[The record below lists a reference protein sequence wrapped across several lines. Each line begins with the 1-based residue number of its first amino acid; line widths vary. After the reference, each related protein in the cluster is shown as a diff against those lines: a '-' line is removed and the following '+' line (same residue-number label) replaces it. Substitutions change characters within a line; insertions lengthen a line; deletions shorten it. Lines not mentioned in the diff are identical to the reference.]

1 MMKDLLLINPLF
13 FQVLAT
19 QIYLVFF
26 CHIDPIA
33 PWFIWVI
40 AVSLSMYQEDK
51 RKEEN
56 DR

>member
-1 MMKDLLLINPLF
+1 MKDLLLINPLF

-19 QIYLVFF
+19 LIYLVFF
-26 CHIDPIA
+26 FHINLIA
-33 PWFIWVI
+33 PWFIWEI

-56 DR
+56 DG

>member
-1 MMKDLLLINPLF
+1 MKDLLMINPLF
-13 FQVLAT
+13 FQLLAT

-26 CHIDPIA
+26 CHINPIGT
-33 PWFIWVI
+33 WFIWVI
-40 AVSLSMYQEDK
+40 AVSLDMYQEDK

>member
-1 MMKDLLLINPLF
+1 MKALLMINPLL

-19 QIYLVFF
+19 QTYLVFF
-26 CHIDPIA
+26 CNIDTIA

-56 DR
+56 DG

>member
-1 MMKDLLLINPLF
+1 MKDLLMINPLF
-13 FQVLAT
+13 FQLLAT

-26 CHIDPIA
+26 CHINPFA
-33 PWFIWVI
+33 PWFIWAI

>member
-1 MMKDLLLINPLF
+1 MKDLLMINPL
-13 FQVLAT
+13 QVHVLAT
-19 QIYLVFF
+19 QTYLVFF
-26 CHIDPIA
+26 CHINPIA

-56 DR
+56 DG